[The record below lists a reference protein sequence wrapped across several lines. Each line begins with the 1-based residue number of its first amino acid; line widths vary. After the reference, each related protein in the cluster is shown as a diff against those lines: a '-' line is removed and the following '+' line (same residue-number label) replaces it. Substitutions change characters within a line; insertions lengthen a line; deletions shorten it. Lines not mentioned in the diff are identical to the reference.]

1 MLWAGWLC
9 EEDGS
14 TEIRPTHHQHP
25 IEDHSATLDATMSS
39 DKCDMSVDNDEWESL
54 CESMDCGIELEDSYK
69 LEGAKRAQRNN
80 SALTSTKAPPNSL
93 KVNFKSVPLNP

>member
-1 MLWAGWLC
+1 MLC
-9 EEDGS
+9 KEDGS
-14 TEIRPTHHQHP
+14 PLEIPPTHHHP
-25 IEDHSATLDATMSS
+25 PMEDHNGILDAIMSS
-39 DKCDMSVDNDEWESL
+39 GESDMSLDDDEWESL